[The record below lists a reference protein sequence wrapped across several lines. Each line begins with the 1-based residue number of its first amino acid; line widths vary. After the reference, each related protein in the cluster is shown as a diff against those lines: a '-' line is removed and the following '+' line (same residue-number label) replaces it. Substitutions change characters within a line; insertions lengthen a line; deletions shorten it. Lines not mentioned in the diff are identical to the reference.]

1 MLAIFTKLINTYLN
15 NNVGLTVQLVDII
28 SINETT
34 GLIKCRKQL

>member
-34 GLIKCRKQL
+34 GLINC